1 MNRKQVFT
9 LCAIAL
15 ALSLAGCQ
23 ADALGDSEDSS
34 YELIA
39 QPDTTTHVQEPAN
52 VVVEPSTN
60 QNNGDYSSSS
70 SLGRSSSSVAS
81 SSSSVAASSSATA
94 TASTDGAVY
103 CLVDYTTMSRCY
115 STTVEGI
122 ESLTAQYCVEE
133 LGGTVVTSCPAN

>member
-81 SSSSVAASSSATA
+81 SSSAAADGVVHCNMESIGRCLSSDEEGNEDLTA
-94 TASTDGAVY
+94 AY
-103 CLVDYTTMSRCY
+103 CLLM
-115 STTVEGI
+115 
-122 ESLTAQYCVEE
+122 
-133 LGGTVVTSCPAN
+133 LGEVVSSCPAN